1 MSTPQLSE
9 RKVKPLRTAADHKA
23 ALAEI
28 ERLWDA
34 KPGTE
39 EGDLLEVLV
48 VLVDAYERKH
58 YPMLPPDPV
67 EAILFRMEQRGSTRK
82 DLEGLLGISRGRVS
96 EVLGRKRPLSLSMI
110 RSLNSKFDIPADV
123 LIAEGAL
130 VHMKAHTTKPHAGK
144 KRRAHS
150 RSLAKK

>member
-1 MSTPQLSE
+1 MSTQRLSE

-67 EAILFRMEQRGSTRK
+67 EAIIFRMQQRGSSRK

-110 RSLNSKFDIPADV
+110 RSLNSKFDIPAEV
-123 LIAEGAL
+123 LIAEGA
-130 VHMKAHTTKPHAGK
+130 VVQVKDHSRRGHSSK
-144 KRRAHS
+144 KRRAYS
-150 RSLAKK
+150 RSVAKK